1 MTRTEITPEDL
12 RRRKAFLQI
21 RLATGLSLRSI
32 HRLVAEIRK
41 PEDILSLT
49 VKELA
54 AKSVPHKIARDLL
67 SSEARDR
74 AEKEWERASSLGIQI
89 IDIRDP
95 SYPALLLET
104 CDPPLVLYV
113 RSSSNNSCSN
123 NKGWDHRRPHIA
135 VVGARRASA
144 YGINCA
150 EQIARNLAA
159 LGIVIVSGLARG
171 IDTAAHRGALSG
183 GDTVAVCGTGL
194 DRVYPSENR
203 DLAESIVA
211 NGALL
216 SEFGLGTPPLRANFP
231 IRNRILAGMTLGTI
245 VVEAGERSGS
255 LITARLA
262 LEANR
267 EVFAVPG
274 PIFSPQSLGPHLLI
288 REGACLIADWKDV
301 VEEFGP
307 TVFEG
312 LDLSKGAS
320 CPEEPELSDPQR
332 KVRDA
337 LSASEEI
344 AIDTLL
350 SKLDLPRS
358 EIYSALLELELAGH
372 VRQLPGD
379 RYVLRLS

>member
-1 MTRTEITPEDL
+1 MTRTEVTPEDL
-12 RRRKAFLQI
+12 RRRKTFLQI
-21 RLATGLSLRSI
+21 RLATGLGLRSI

-113 RSSSNNSCSN
+113 RSSSNN
-123 NKGWDHRRPHIA
+123 KGWDHRRPQIA
-135 VVGARRASA
+135 VVGGRRASA

-150 EQIARNLAA
+150 EQITRNLAA
-159 LGIVIVSGLARG
+159 LGIVIVSGLAQG

-183 GDTVAVCGTGL
+183 GDTVAVCGTEL

-216 SEFGLGTPPLRANFP
+216 SEFGMGTPPLRANFP

-245 VVEAGERSGS
+245 VVEAGERPGS

-262 LEANR
+262 LEANH
-267 EVFAVPG
+267 EVFAVPD

-301 VEEFGP
+301 VEEFGG

-337 LSASEEI
+337 LSASEAI

-358 EIYSALLELELAGH
+358 EIYSALFELAPAGR
-372 VRQLPGD
+372 VRQLLGD

>member
-1 MTRTEITPEDL
+1 MVDTETTDADL

-21 RLATGLSLRSI
+21 RLAAGLGLRSI
-32 HRLVAEIRK
+32 HRLVDEIRN
-41 PEDILSLT
+41 PQDILSLT
-49 VKELA
+49 TRELT
-54 AKSVPHKIARDLL
+54 AKAVPGKVARDLL
-67 SSEARDR
+67 SSEARER
-74 AEKEWERASSLGIQI
+74 ADEEWERACSLGIRI

-104 CDPPLVLYV
+104 YDPPVVLYV
-113 RSSSNNSCSN
+113 RSNDS
-123 NKGWDHRRPHIA
+123 KGWDPRRPHVA

-150 EQIARNLAA
+150 EHIARNLAG

-171 IDTAAHRGALSG
+171 IDAAAHRGALSD

-203 DLAESIVA
+203 KLSESILA

-216 SEFGLGTPPLRANFP
+216 SEFPLGTPPLPANFP
-231 IRNRILAGMTLGTI
+231 MRNRILAGMTLATI

-274 PIFSPQSLGPHLLI
+274 PIFSPRSFGPHSLI
-288 REGACLIADWKDV
+288 RQGACLVADWKDV
-301 VEEFGP
+301 IEELGEK
-307 TVFEG
+307 VLG
-312 LDLSKGAS
+312 ALDLSEGAS
-320 CPEEPELSDPQR
+320 CPDETELSDPQR
-332 KVRDA
+332 TVRDA
-337 LSASEEI
+337 LSASEET

-358 EIYSALLELELAGH
+358 EIYSALLDLELSGRI
-372 VRQLPGD
+372 RQLPGD
-379 RYVLRLS
+379 RYILRLS